1 MTQEPT
7 ESTPSPPA
15 QASPKRPR
23 GSRTLCLPIAEEDYS
38 HTVEDPSAFRAWLDH
53 HYRTAPELFPK
64 GFERGYV
71 LKDDRRSRKLAL
83 WLRRIQLRDGTCYSV
98 RPSFVMPYLCARTA
112 EVEAGLFLRKFSVPL
127 WALARVYGHDPMFWY
142 RQQCALGRA
151 SIVGTTVRRCLLPR
165 HLLADEHHQKRDGL
179 KTYLAT
185 TVAKGCVLG
194 VEPSDSADGP
204 ALKKAYGVFKEEAQ
218 DLQPDY
224 TPKTVNTDGWSGTQS
239 AWTALFPTAVL
250 ILCFLHA
257 WLSIRDRA
265 KHMGAAFV
273 DLSHRVWEAYHA
285 PTRSS
290 FAQRLRR
297 LREFASR
304 TLSGIVLDK
313 TLKLCKKRERFAQA
327 YQKPGCHRTS
337 NMLDRLMRAMNRYFF
352 DGQHLHGS
360 FGASRLHGRAWAL
373 LWNFAPW
380 SPASTRANQGWQC
393 PAARLNRHQYHDNW
407 LQNLLISASL
417 DGYHNCRQEP
427 QNP

>member
-1 MTQEPT
+1 M
-7 ESTPSPPA
+7 
-15 QASPKRPR
+15 
-23 GSRTLCLPIAEEDYS
+23 
-38 HTVEDPSAFRAWLDH
+38 
-53 HYRTAPELFPK
+53 
-64 GFERGYV
+64 
-71 LKDDRRSRKLAL
+71 
-83 WLRRIQLRDGTCYSV
+83 
-98 RPSFVMPYLCARTA
+98 
-112 EVEAGLFLRKFSVPL
+112 
-127 WALARVYGHDPMFWY
+127 
-142 RQQCALGRA
+142 
-151 SIVGTTVRRCLLPR
+151 
-165 HLLADEHHQKRDGL
+165 
-179 KTYLAT
+179 
-185 TVAKGCVLG
+185 
-194 VEPSDSADGP
+194 
-204 ALKKAYGVFKEEAQ
+204 FKEEAQ

-224 TPKTVNTDGWSGTQS
+224 TPKDSQHRRLERNPVGLDR
-239 AWTALFPTAVL
+239 ALPTAVL

-337 NMLDRLMRAMNRYFF
+337 NMLDRLMREMVFLRRSASAW
-352 DGQHLHGS
+352 S
-360 FGASRLHGRAWAL
+360 FGVSRLHGRAWAL